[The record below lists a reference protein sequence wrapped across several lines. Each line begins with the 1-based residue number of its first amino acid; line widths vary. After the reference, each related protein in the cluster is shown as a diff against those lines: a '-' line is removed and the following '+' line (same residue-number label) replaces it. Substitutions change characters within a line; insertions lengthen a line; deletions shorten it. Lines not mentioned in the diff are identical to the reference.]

1 MTGQV
6 ESLHATHHHK
16 HEAGAHVIDYARGF
30 GNTVKEGL
38 KRTTQWAAH
47 YITNKKSYYPVPS
60 NSIRFWNISFL
71 PPLPIVQMDEKDQ
84 ERMKEWAHN
93 NKKKYH
99 DENQVDEYSD
109 RSDSSDSEID
119 IDNER
124 GNFNFPVR
132 FSAGYCKLVVNGKDK
147 EELIRYVYYAVSC
160 CQVELGQF
168 IEGLKLHGILNLF

>member
-47 YITNKKSYYPVPS
+47 YFTNKKSYYPVPS

-93 NKKKYH
+93 NKKSVR
-99 DENQVDEYSD
+99 Q
-109 RSDSSDSEID
+109 R
-119 IDNER
+119 
-124 GNFNFPVR
+124 PVR
-132 FSAGYCKLVVNGKDK
+132 RETTRHKAATLNMYERKQTIGEKKYSLRS
-147 EELIRYVYYAVSC
+147 L
-160 CQVELGQF
+160 LPM
-168 IEGLKLHGILNLF
+168 ILMKPS

>member
-1 MTGQV
+1 MLSDGVQKLNTNIQLVNGDFYGDLKSCMTGQV

-47 YITNKKSYYPVPS
+47 YFTNKKSYYPVPS

-84 ERMKEWAHN
+84 EHMKEWVHN
-93 NKKKYH
+93 NKKKCTSETCSTRNH
-99 DENQVDEYSD
+99 QVQGSH
-109 RSDSSDSEID
+109 
-119 IDNER
+119 
-124 GNFNFPVR
+124 P
-132 FSAGYCKLVVNGKDK
+132 
-147 EELIRYVYYAVSC
+147 
-160 CQVELGQF
+160 
-168 IEGLKLHGILNLF
+168 